1 MEGMEYF
8 YELFEALPRCGP
20 GDNKSTQRAFNTI
33 PKMPPRPYILDI
45 GCGPGMQTIE
55 LAKLSGGT
63 IIALDNHRPFLD
75 TLMKKALD
83 EDLLDNIIPKNM
95 SMLDMDFK
103 ENTFD
108 IIWSEGALYFMGFQN
123 GLRRC
128 HYLLQRSGFL
138 AVTELVCLVNNPP
151 VEVMHYF
158 EKEYPAIKT
167 IGGNLELIQSEKFR
181 MISHFTLPKSAWL
194 ESFYLPMGEELI
206 RLKKKYKG
214 NEIASG
220 VFDEISYEISFFE
233 KFSDFFGYEFF
244 IMEKSS

>member
-20 GDNKSTQRAFNTI
+20 GDNKSTRRAFNTI
-33 PKMPPRPYILDI
+33 PNMPPQPYILDI
-45 GCGPGMQTIE
+45 GCGQGMQTIE
-55 LAKLSGGT
+55 LAKLSGGE
-63 IIALDNHRPFLD
+63 IIALDNHKPFLD
-75 TLMKKALD
+75 TLMKKARD
-83 EDLLDNIIPKNM
+83 QELLDNIIPKNM
-95 SMLDMDFK
+95 SMLDMNFEK
-103 ENTFD
+103 NTFD

-123 GLRRC
+123 GVRRC
-128 HYLLQRSGFL
+128 HHLLKRGGFL
-138 AVTELVCLVNNPP
+138 AVTEMVCLVNNPP
-151 VEVMHYF
+151 VEVIHYF

-167 IGGNLELIQSEKFR
+167 VEGNLELIQSEGFR
-181 MISHFTLPKSAWL
+181 LISHFTLPESAWL

-220 VFDEISYEISFFE
+220 VLEEMSYEITFFE

-244 IMEKSS
+244 IVEKPG